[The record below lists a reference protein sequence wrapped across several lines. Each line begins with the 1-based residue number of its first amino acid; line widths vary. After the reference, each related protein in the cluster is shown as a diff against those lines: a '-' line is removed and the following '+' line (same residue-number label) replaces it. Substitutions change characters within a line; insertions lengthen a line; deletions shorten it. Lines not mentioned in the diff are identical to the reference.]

1 MEEKKRTKK
10 LYRKSLEKKFLNKRF
25 EFRLT
30 ESELLELKEKA
41 SASGLT
47 ASEYARKK
55 MMSTNGNAFNPKEL
69 IDHFFK
75 YTGAVNKVGVN
86 INQATN
92 YLNYLKIQ
100 GRSQTEEVKDFNK
113 LFHKYILVMT
123 ELNGIM
129 RKELKK
135 LK

>member
-1 MEEKKRTKK
+1 MEEKKRRKK
-10 LYRKSLEKKFLNKRF
+10 LYRKSLEKKFLSKRF

-30 ESELLELKEKA
+30 ESELLELKEQA
-41 SASGLT
+41 SDSGLT

-69 IDHFFK
+69 IDHLFK

-100 GRSQTEEVKDFNK
+100 GRSQTEEVKEFNK

-129 RKELKK
+129 KKELKK